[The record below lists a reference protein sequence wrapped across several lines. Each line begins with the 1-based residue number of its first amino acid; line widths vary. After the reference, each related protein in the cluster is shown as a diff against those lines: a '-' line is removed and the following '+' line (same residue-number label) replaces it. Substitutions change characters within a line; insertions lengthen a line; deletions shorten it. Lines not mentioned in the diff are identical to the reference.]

1 VAIAAVVGVVVTQR
15 TPSPEPPQQI
25 AQVLKSPEPA
35 EPVAPVPAPAPLPLP
50 PKLKVAP
57 APVLPPPP
65 ELKKEETATLA
76 ERADQVQEAKPPA
89 VAGAARQF
97 AAARVATVFGFNYAV
112 GADGFLVITPTAL
125 GFLSVANND
134 SVIAPSAAV
143 PAGTPVRIAIPSGA
157 TSLIIAFSM
166 TPGITGTPVRQDGA
180 SGTVTDQDPP
190 NGKILIQLFL
200 TPATR

>member
-1 VAIAAVVGVVVTQR
+1 
-15 TPSPEPPQQI
+15 
-25 AQVLKSPEPA
+25 
-35 EPVAPVPAPAPLPLP
+35 APG
-50 PKLKVAP
+50 
-57 APVLPPPP
+57 PPPP
-65 ELKKEETATLA
+65 LIA
-76 ERADQVQEAKPPA
+76 ESSKDLQKAESENSLADQVQPAQPLAAAPPA

-97 AAARVATVFGFNYAV
+97 AAARVAGVFGFNYAV

-200 TPATR
+200 TPGTR